1 VSRSLLIVDDDDTIR
16 GVLSDL
22 FSAIGWAV
30 SAAATGADAIRIAEG
45 NAPDVAIV
53 DLRLPDMGGVE
64 LLRALRDVDP
74 DVGVLILTGHA
85 DVQTAVRAMRDGA
98 ADVLEKPVDLE
109 TVSAAVDRAARHG
122 QLAREVKMHRSRDN
136 ESHKIATITPSIDH
150 LIALAARNP
159 DAPVL
164 ITGETGTG
172 KGFVAR
178 AIHDRSPR
186 RSAPFVEIN
195 AASLSPSFVESELF
209 GHERGAFT
217 DAKQAK
223 RGLLD
228 LADQGTLF
236 LDEVGEL
243 PLEVQPRLLKVI
255 EERSY
260 RRLGGTQTLVS
271 HARLIAATNA
281 SLSDAVAERRFRA
294 DLFYR
299 LQVLQIFL
307 PPLREQPALL
317 DGLIAQLLPRGATL
331 SAAARRS
338 IGQYEWPGNIRELKN
353 VLWRASLMAE
363 DRAIQPDDLFLSA
376 QGRTVEPED
385 LSLEYAEKSAI
396 IRALSAHN
404 SNKTLAAKTL
414 GIARSTLAE
423 KLAKYQ
429 ISS

>member
-1 VSRSLLIVDDDDTIR
+1 VSRSLLIVDDDETIR
-16 GVLSDL
+16 EVLTDL
-22 FSAIGWAV
+22 FSASGWGV
-30 SAAATGADAIRIAEG
+30 SAAATGAEAIRIAEG

-64 LLRALRDVDP
+64 LLGALREVDP

-109 TVSAAVDRAARHG
+109 TVTAAVERAARHG
-122 QLAREVKMHRSRDN
+122 QLAREVKMHRAR
-136 ESHKIATITPSIDH
+136 ETAGHKNATIAPSIEH

-186 RSAPFVEIN
+186 RNAPFVEIN
-195 AASLSPSFVESELF
+195 AASLSPTFVESELF

-223 RGLLD
+223 RGLLEI
-228 LADQGTLF
+228 ADQGTLF

-243 PLEVQPRLLKVI
+243 PLDVQPRLLKVI

-271 HARLIAATNA
+271 HTRLIAATNA
-281 SLSDAVAERRFRA
+281 SLSDAVADRRFRA

-317 DGLIAQLLPRGATL
+317 DGLISQLLPRGASL
-331 SAAARRS
+331 SAAARRA

-363 DRAIQPDDLFLSA
+363 DRAIQPDDLFLSP
-376 QGRTVEPED
+376 QSQTPEPDD
-385 LSLEYAEKSAI
+385 LSLESAEKRAI

-404 SNKTLAAKTL
+404 NNKTIAAKTL

-423 KLAKYQ
+423 KLARYG
-429 ISS
+429 IRD